1 MTGDGDFRIGRRGG
15 VCGACAQALAPGAS
29 ASSALY
35 SVPAAGEDAFER
47 KDFCAA
53 CFDDPAKRGEPFSW
67 WTAVVPT
74 PEVKKAVFDTGVAKE
89 FLVRLL
95 REDAPERASLRY
107 LLVLLLLRK
116 KIVKV
121 TDQFVK
127 DGVEVMV
134 LAVPPDEAVFEVP
147 CLEIDE
153 AEATKLRDEL
163 GRLFAL

>member
-1 MTGDGDFRIGRRGG
+1 MTGDGDFKIGRRGG
-15 VCGACAQALAPGAS
+15 VCASCAKALTPGTS

-35 SVPAAGEDAFER
+35 RVTAGPDDAFER
-47 KDFCAA
+47 RDFCAA
-53 CFDDPAKRGEPFSW
+53 CFEDAAKRGAPFSW
-67 WTAVVPT
+67 WTAVVPA

-121 TDQFVK
+121 GDQFSR
-127 DGVEVMV
+127 DGVDVMV
-134 LAVPPDEAVFEVP
+134 LSVPPDETVYEVA
-147 CLEIDE
+147 CLDIDE

>member
-1 MTGDGDFRIGRRGG
+1 
-15 VCGACAQALAPGAS
+15 
-29 ASSALY
+29 
-35 SVPAAGEDAFER
+35 
-47 KDFCAA
+47 
-53 CFDDPAKRGEPFSW
+53 
-67 WTAVVPT
+67 VPT

-127 DGVEVMV
+127 DEVEVMV
-134 LAVPPDEAVFEVP
+134 LVVPPDEAVFEVP

>member
-1 MTGDGDFRIGRRGG
+1 MTGDTDFRIGRRGG
-15 VCGACAQALAPGAS
+15 VCAVCAKALVPGAP

-35 SVPAAGEDAFER
+35 AAPSAGESGFER
-47 KDFCAA
+47 RDFCAA
-53 CFDDPAKRGEPFSW
+53 CFEDPAKRGEPFSW
-67 WTAVVPT
+67 WTAVVPA

-89 FLVRLL
+89 FLARLL

-121 TDQFVK
+121 GDQFVRE
-127 DGVEVMV
+127 GREVMV
-134 LAVPPDEAVFEVP
+134 VSVPPEETVYEVP

>member
-1 MTGDGDFRIGRRGG
+1 MTADGDFKIGRRGG
-15 VCGACAQALAPGAS
+15 VCAACARVLAPGAS

-35 SVPAAGEDAFER
+35 RGVPGGPNAFER

-53 CFDDPAKRGEPFSW
+53 CFDDPSHRGAPFSW
-67 WTAVVPT
+67 WTAVIAP

-89 FLVRLL
+89 FLARLL
-95 REDAPERASLRY
+95 KEDAPERASLRY

-116 KIVKV
+116 KLVKV
-121 TDQFVK
+121 TDQFQR

-134 LAVPPDEAVFEVP
+134 LTVPPDEAAYEVA

-153 AEATKLRDEL
+153 AEAHMLREEL